1 MRSLLANTAQLSMVT
16 AGDRRLPLHLATS
29 EATAQLLLA
38 AAPATAMVREASG
51 RLPVGA
57 MLQGGRVEAANTV
70 LPVTE
75 TRAALAAIVAAGEA
89 AVPLFADVACQ
100 RPLLSA
106 DWQLVSTPC
115 PGLGAA
121 LPVVVCRSRAE
132 AGQLAGEAADAAPP
146 GRRCASPASC
156 LHPCVLPS
164 WCMWCKGRESSGPQG
179 TLI

>member
-132 AGQLAGEAADAAPP
+132 AGQVV
-146 GRRCASPASC
+146 RRLLPAERQRLRASALCLPHSLPASVC
-156 LHPCVLPS
+156 AAILVHVV
-164 WCMWCKGRESSGPQG
+164 
-179 TLI
+179 